1 MNVGT
6 ANTVTVPADLGYTFE
21 LGTQIVIVQ
30 FGVGQTTITGSP
42 GVTILSE
49 GSKYITK
56 AQYAV
61 ASLIKVGADT
71 WLLSGNLTV

>member
-1 MNVGT
+1 MLVGG
-6 ANTVTVPADLGYTFE
+6 AHSLIIPPDIGYNFE
-21 LGTQIVIVQ
+21 LGTQIVVAQ
-30 FGVGQTTITGSP
+30 MGVGQTTFTPGT

-56 AQYAV
+56 SQYAM
-61 ASLIKVGADT
+61 ASLIKVSADT